1 MEETSLLIFSF
12 CMQAAIGIMFFITI
26 SKQLYQDKTFKTASY
41 AAAGLSLV
49 GILASLLHLG
59 RPMAFL
65 NSLSHLG
72 TSWLS
77 NEALLCGFFAG
88 IAVLY
93 ALVQHFKPGSAS
105 LDLLLR
111 WGGSL
116 VGLAAVFSMG
126 KLYSSTTVPV
136 WQGAHTFIDF
146 YTTTLAIGA
155 LLFIVTSLKELQN
168 VDKKIYGA
176 IVLTAVIFQAAS
188 SVPHALSLGKAGMA
202 AQTSAAILSS
212 MTMIIALKWLLI
224 LGGAVLL
231 FWPSKQKP
239 GSGFKAGHVYLAC
252 ALLVFGEL
260 IGRYVFYAA
269 IVTTTVGIT

>member
-1 MEETSLLIFSF
+1 MGETSLLIFSF
-12 CMQAAIGIMFFITI
+12 CMQAAIGIVFFITI
-26 SKQLYQDKTFKTASY
+26 SKQLYKEKTFKMASY
-41 AAAGLSLV
+41 VAAGLSVV
-49 GILASLLHLG
+49 GILASFLHLG

-93 ALVQHFKPGSAS
+93 ALVQHFKPGNAS

-111 WGGSL
+111 WAGSL
-116 VGLAAVFSMG
+116 VGLVAVFSMG

-136 WQGAHTFIDF
+136 WQGANTFIDF

-155 LLFIVTSLKELQN
+155 LLFITTSLKELQN

-176 IVLTAVIFQAAS
+176 IVLAAVIFQAVSAI
-188 SVPHALSLGKAGMA
+188 PHALNLGKAGMA
-202 AQTSAAILSS
+202 AQASAAILSG
-212 MTMIIALKWLLI
+212 MTMVIALKWLLI

-231 FWPSKQKP
+231 FWPAKQES
-239 GSGFKAGHVYLAC
+239 GSSFKAGNVYLAC

-269 IVTTTVGIT
+269 IVTTTIGIT